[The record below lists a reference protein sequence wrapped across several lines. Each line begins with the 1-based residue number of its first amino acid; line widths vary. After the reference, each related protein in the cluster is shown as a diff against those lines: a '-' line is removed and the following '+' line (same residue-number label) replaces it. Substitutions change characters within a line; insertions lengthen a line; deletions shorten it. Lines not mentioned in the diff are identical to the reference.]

1 MSTVLETRMGKGEAT
16 RERILE
22 IAEAAVLAKGF
33 GATSIEE
40 VIAEAGLTKSG
51 FFYHFK
57 DKNALAREMLRR
69 YVATNDRL
77 FDDIFARGRQL
88 SDDPL
93 QAFLISL
100 KLLAETMADLPSGHP
115 GCLIAS
121 ICYQERLF
129 DREVRELTAQSVR
142 DWNARFRG
150 ILDGIAAVYPPREPV
165 DLDDVADMLSCIVD
179 GAIIM
184 SKTLNDPSRLERQI
198 LIFRSC
204 VKLMFARADA
214 FLTRKARSR
223 EAISAAARP
232 SASAMTRK
240 TSVLSIEPRT
250 RSLPGPVAV
259 RMTSSPECTL
269 AFDHRRQI
277 AEAQHDAGD
286 VLVLVI
292 GLEGVRLV
300 ALHGRLVRDCRAWG
314 GRSRSGRAGWR
325 RRWQA
330 AG

>member
-1 MSTVLETRMGKGEAT
+1 MGTVLEPRMGKGEAT

-51 FFYHFK
+51 FFYHFR

-129 DREVRELTAQSVR
+129 DREVREITAQSVR
-142 DWNARFRG
+142 DWSARFRG

-165 DLDDVADMLSCIVD
+165 DLDDVADMVLHRRRRHHHVEDAERSEPPRTADPDLS
-179 GAIIM
+179 
-184 SKTLNDPSRLERQI
+184 KLRQTDVC
-198 LIFRSC
+198 R
-204 VKLMFARADA
+204 VGA
-214 FLTRKARSR
+214 FLTRNELLR
-223 EAISAAARP
+223 EATVPWPRAR
-232 SASAMTRK
+232 A
-240 TSVLSIEPRT
+240 
-250 RSLPGPVAV
+250 
-259 RMTSSPECTL
+259 
-269 AFDHRRQI
+269 HRP
-277 AEAQHDAGD
+277 
-286 VLVLVI
+286 
-292 GLEGVRLV
+292 
-300 ALHGRLVRDCRAWG
+300 
-314 GRSRSGRAGWR
+314 
-325 RRWQA
+325 
-330 AG
+330 

>member
-1 MSTVLETRMGKGEAT
+1 MGKGEAT

-69 YVATNDRL
+69 YVATNDHL
-77 FDDIFARGRQL
+77 FDEIFARGRQL

-129 DREVRELTAQSVR
+129 DREVRQLTAQSVR

-150 ILDGIAAVYPPREPV
+150 ILDKPFGKEDGLANFHPNRRTKTFLAF
-165 DLDDVADMLSCIVD
+165 IVD
-179 GAIIM
+179 PQWHDDQ
-184 SKTLNDPSRLERQI
+184 L
-198 LIFRSC
+198 
-204 VKLMFARADA
+204 ARA
-214 FLTRKARSR
+214 R
-223 EAISAAARP
+223 
-232 SASAMTRK
+232 
-240 TSVLSIEPRT
+240 
-250 RSLPGPVAV
+250 
-259 RMTSSPECTL
+259 C
-269 AFDHRRQI
+269 
-277 AEAQHDAGD
+277 
-286 VLVLVI
+286 
-292 GLEGVRLV
+292 VRLQCHARRAAFHLLHLQKVV
-300 ALHGRLVRDCRAWG
+300 AFPLGKDSHHFAFAEKCRRPGQRLNVAADLRRIVDRPKGGHHSKREQKPAKYGNLKQWRFRHEVHGP
-314 GRSRSGRAGWR
+314 SGDDANNHRVHE
-325 RRWQA
+325 
-330 AG
+330 